1 MGVSS
6 TTIDQATAT
15 QFGLPVSRG
24 ALVQFVEPDSPADK
38 GGLARGDIIIE
49 IEGRDIRGVEDVF
62 AAVRSA
68 RVGDAVSVTVVRQD
82 TERVFEV
89 VLGSDAERR

>member
-1 MGVSS
+1 
-6 TTIDQATAT
+6 
-15 QFGLPVSRG
+15 
-24 ALVQFVEPDSPADK
+24 
-38 GGLARGDIIIE
+38 
-49 IEGRDIRGVEDVF
+49 VF